1 MKTRLT
7 ALVALLLLGVSAY
20 AQEDDPPFVK
30 QFSVEIAT
38 GFPPI
43 HTLLEING
51 TKYDKSFA
59 RDGKEPDM
67 NGAWMP
73 ALSVSAVWK
82 TARRWEMVR
91 RAALPGA
98 TTRSSNTGPSAS
110 TRREIPDTT

>member
-43 HTLLEING
+43 HTLIEVNG

-67 NGAWMP
+67 NA
-73 ALSVSAVWK
+73 
-82 TARRWEMVR
+82 
-91 RAALPGA
+91 
-98 TTRSSNTGPSAS
+98 TRSSNTGPSAS
-110 TRREIPDTT
+110 TRRVIPATT

>member
-43 HTLLEING
+43 HTLIEVNG

-73 ALSVSAVWK
+73 ALS
-82 TARRWEMVR
+82 
-91 RAALPGA
+91 GA
-98 TTRSSNTGPSAS
+98 TTRSSNTEPSAS
-110 TRREIPDTT
+110 TRRGILATT